1 MTVPSRD
8 AENCFLI
15 KKTSCKSKTITVTN
29 DQYRLGE
36 TLLQKE
42 TLALPDIVEVLGQ
55 RPYPLKASILE
66 YLEEL
71 KERRVDEKA
80 QEDAA
85 AKIAEEEVKKEGEES
100 TGEASKTDA
109 EVVAEKL
116 K

>member
-1 MTVPSRD
+1 
-8 AENCFLI
+8 
-15 KKTSCKSKTITVTN
+15 
-29 DQYRLGE
+29 
-36 TLLQKE
+36 
-42 TLALPDIVEVLGQ
+42 LALPDIVEVLGQ

>member
-1 MTVPSRD
+1 MPSRD

-29 DQYRLGE
+29 DSQFRLGE

-100 TGEASKTDA
+100 TGEA
-109 EVVAEKL
+109 
-116 K
+116 

>member
-1 MTVPSRD
+1 M
-8 AENCFLI
+8 
-15 KKTSCKSKTITVTN
+15 
-29 DQYRLGE
+29 
-36 TLLQKE
+36 
-42 TLALPDIVEVLGQ
+42 ALPDIVEVLGQ

-85 AKIAEEEVKKEGEES
+85 AAKIAEEEVKKEGEES

>member
-1 MTVPSRD
+1 
-8 AENCFLI
+8 
-15 KKTSCKSKTITVTN
+15 
-29 DQYRLGE
+29 
-36 TLLQKE
+36 
-42 TLALPDIVEVLGQ
+42 LALPDIVEVLGQ

-85 AKIAEEEVKKEGEES
+85 AAKIAEGEGKREGEES

-109 EVVAEKL
+109 EVIAEKL